1 VENTGGLSALRAQLL
16 PFTDIFAD
24 NALREA
30 RAERVEAVVNPAI
43 EELSFLASDMSGY
56 ITAAVQITRGRYP

>member
-1 VENTGGLSALRAQLL
+1 VRALTLQVLL

-30 RAERVEAVVNPAI
+30 RAERAEAVVNPAI
-43 EELSFLASDMSGY
+43 GVLSFLASDMSGY
-56 ITAAVQITRGRYP
+56 ITAAVLKIAWGRYP